1 MPAPSETLESLGPG
15 AAAPAPSA
23 AKGTWFVRFHIQ
35 TPEGR
40 FEPDEPQVKVTT
52 VSAERAELTVSASG
66 NGILFA
72 QVARHGEVPL
82 NVALPVYGP
91 TSSQSCGLSLGG
103 SGTSL
108 TADVSLP
115 DSPEV
120 DAVARFLNGGHV
132 QEAARVAGD
141 AEHLLER
148 KMADPFGAALGG
160 YALLRS
166 GQLDRLHHWPRN
178 LADKFPWFPDGA
190 VIAGEEAALEGDNA
204 TAIAI
209 CLRGGTARAAG
220 LRPRA
225 LPARCETPGVL
236 RRARDRLRREREARQ
251 GGEHA
256 PRAPARDH
264 AVRRLRAR
272 VARVSRRRHR
282 QAGDVSETLHPTCH
296 ELARRDG
303 AVGGAMLRIDM
314 LPAAQGDALWIEYG
328 DEHSPKRILIDGGTK
343 GSWKEGLRAR
353 IEGLPAADRHFELLI
368 VTHIDADHI
377 DGALKLLQDETL
389 GTSFGDV
396 WFNGWRHLPETLEP
410 LGPVAGERLTD
421 AIVERADFRGTT
433 RSTGK
438 RW

>member
-1 MPAPSETLESLGPG
+1 MKAGSVSAPPAPTGRLKVHVQRPEPWLRQPINVIDGTSLQLVAATECNEEIEVPAGTYFVSATLPSGERSVGVAKVAPGELSELELGSAKVAADSPSASMPSPSETLESLGPG

-204 TAIAI
+204 TAIGYVCEAAR
-209 CLRGGTARAAG
+209 RGLPVFAPGLSLLAA
-220 LRPRA
+220 
-225 LPARCETPGVL
+225 
-236 RRARDRLRREREARQ
+236 RLREYSGAPETAFGENGKLVKEASTLL
-251 GGEHA
+251 EHLLA
-256 PRAPARDH
+256 TMPFVDF
-264 AVRRLRAR
+264 
-272 VARVSRRRHR
+272 ARVSLAYHGADIAKPATSQKPFTRHAKSWR
-282 QAGDVSETLHPTCH
+282 DVT
-296 ELARRDG
+296 EL
-303 AVGGAMLRIDM
+303 
-314 LPAAQGDALWIEYG
+314 
-328 DEHSPKRILIDGGTK
+328 
-343 GSWKEGLRAR
+343 
-353 IEGLPAADRHFELLI
+353 
-368 VTHIDADHI
+368 
-377 DGALKLLQDETL
+377 
-389 GTSFGDV
+389 
-396 WFNGWRHLPETLEP
+396 
-410 LGPVAGERLTD
+410 
-421 AIVERADFRGTT
+421 
-433 RSTGK
+433 
-438 RW
+438 